1 MPSTDEGSMFIEG
14 DPMKRA
20 TNVFAGRSYSSSG
33 VPSCCS
39 SPLFMTA
46 MRSPIVIASIWSW
59 VT

>member
-1 MPSTDEGSMFIEG
+1 MFIAGE
-14 DPMKRA
+14 PMKRA

-46 MRSPIVIASIWSW
+46 MRSPIVIASTWSC